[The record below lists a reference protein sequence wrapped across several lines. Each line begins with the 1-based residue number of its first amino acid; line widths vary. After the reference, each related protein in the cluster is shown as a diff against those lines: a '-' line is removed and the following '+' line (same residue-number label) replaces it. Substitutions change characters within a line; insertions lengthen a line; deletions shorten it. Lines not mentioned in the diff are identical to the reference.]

1 MNLAAS
7 RPLRR
12 SRWLSLEQRDGL
24 TAWSLALPA
33 TLAMLS
39 LIFVPTLLVALL
51 SITDWQFGARSFD
64 WIGFGNFAEIA
75 SDENGRKAVINTL
88 IYVGVVMP
96 ASVALGLLAALGVQA
111 SGVGRGFFRAAMFL
125 PVASTLVAMAT
136 VWQMLLHPSL
146 GLVNTLLGTI
156 GLAGPDWLSDRE
168 LVLFT
173 LAGIGVWETVGY
185 NMVLFLAGLA
195 AIPEDL
201 YQAAEV
207 DGAGK
212 PWERFWT
219 VTWPLLGPTVLFV
232 VTITAIRSFRV
243 FETVATLTAGGPG
256 YASDVLVYALYRE
269 GFEYFRA
276 GYSAALTVVF
286 LVFTV
291 SLTLVKFRL
300 LDRWVFYR

>member
-1 MNLAAS
+1 
-7 RPLRR
+7 
-12 SRWLSLEQRDGL
+12 
-24 TAWSLALPA
+24 
-33 TLAMLS
+33 MLS
-39 LIFVPTLLVALL
+39 LIFVPTLLVAVL

-64 WIGFGNFAEIA
+64 WIGLENFAEIA

-146 GLVNTLLGTI
+146 GLVNSLLGTI

-173 LAGIGVWETVGY
+173 LAGIGIWETVGY

-300 LDRWVFYR
+300 LDRWIFYR

>member
-1 MNLAAS
+1 MSLAAI
-7 RPLRR
+7 RPLGR
-12 SRWLSLEQRDGL
+12 SRWLSLAQRDGL

-39 LIFVPTLLVALL
+39 LIFVPTLLVAVL

-64 WIGFGNFAEIA
+64 WIGLENFAEIA

-146 GLVNTLLGTI
+146 GLVNSLLGTI

-173 LAGIGVWETVGY
+173 LAGIGIWETVGY

>member
-1 MNLAAS
+1 MTLSVSKPHAGGL
-7 RPLRR
+7 RIPLG
-12 SRWLSLEQRDGL
+12 LRDGL
-24 TAWSLALPA
+24 SAWSLALPA
-33 TLAMLS
+33 TLAMLC
-39 LIFVPTLLVALL
+39 LIFVPTLLVAIL
-51 SITDWQFGARSFD
+51 SLTDWQFGARSFT
-64 WIGFGNFAEIA
+64 WIGLENFTEILR
-75 SDENGRKAVINTL
+75 DDNGRKAVTNTL

-96 ASVALGLLAALGVQA
+96 TSVALGLLAALGVQA
-111 SGVGRGFFRAAMFL
+111 CGVGRGLFRAALFL

-146 GLVNTLLGTI
+146 GLINTF
-156 GLAGPDWLSDRE
+156 LAAVDLSGPDWLSDRN

-212 PWERFWT
+212 AWERFWT
-219 VTWPLLGPTVLFV
+219 VTWPLLGPTILFV

>member
-1 MNLAAS
+1 MNLAAA
-7 RPLRR
+7 RPLGR

>member
-1 MNLAAS
+1 MSLAAI
-7 RPLRR
+7 RPLGR
-12 SRWLSLEQRDGL
+12 SRWLSLAQRDGL

-39 LIFVPTLLVALL
+39 LIFVPTLLVAVL

-64 WIGFGNFAEIA
+64 WIGLENFAEIA

-146 GLVNTLLGTI
+146 GLVNSLLGTI

-173 LAGIGVWETVGY
+173 LAGIGIWETVGY

-243 FETVATLTAGGPG
+243 FETVVTLTAGGPG

>member
-1 MNLAAS
+1 MTLAVSKPHA
-7 RPLRR
+7 RGLRTP
-12 SRWLSLEQRDGL
+12 SGLRDGL
-24 TAWSLALPA
+24 SAWSLALPA
-33 TLAMLS
+33 TLAMLC
-39 LIFVPTLLVALL
+39 LIFIPTLLVAIL
-51 SITDWQFGARSFD
+51 SLTDWQFGARSFT
-64 WIGFGNFAEIA
+64 WIGFENFAEILR
-75 SDENGRKAVINTL
+75 DDNGRKAVTNTL

-111 SGVGRGFFRAAMFL
+111 CGVGRGFFRAALFL

-146 GLVNTLLGTI
+146 GLVNTLLAAVD
-156 GLAGPDWLSDRE
+156 LSGPDWLSDRD

-201 YQAAEV
+201 YQAADV

-219 VTWPLLGPTVLFV
+219 VTWPLLGPTILFV

>member
-1 MNLAAS
+1 MTLAVSKPHAGG
-7 RPLRR
+7 LRIP
-12 SRWLSLEQRDGL
+12 SGLRDGL
-24 TAWSLALPA
+24 SAWSLALPA
-33 TLAMLS
+33 TLAMLC
-39 LIFVPTLLVALL
+39 LIFVPTLLVAIL
-51 SITDWQFGARSFD
+51 SLTDWQFGARSFT
-64 WIGFGNFAEIA
+64 WIGLENFTEILR
-75 SDENGRKAVINTL
+75 DDNGRKAVTNTL

-96 ASVALGLLAALGVQA
+96 TSVALGLLAALGVQA
-111 SGVGRGFFRAAMFL
+111 CGVGRGLFRAAVFL

-146 GLVNTLLGTI
+146 GLINTF
-156 GLAGPDWLSDRE
+156 LAAVDLSGPDWLSDRN

-219 VTWPLLGPTVLFV
+219 VTWPLLGPTILFV

-256 YASDVLVYALYRE
+256 YASDVLVYAFYRE

>member
-1 MNLAAS
+1 MNLVAS
-7 RPLRR
+7 RPLGR

-146 GLVNTLLGTI
+146 GLVNTLLGTV

-276 GYSAALTVVF
+276 GYSAALTVIF

>member
-1 MNLAAS
+1 MSLAAI
-7 RPLRR
+7 RPLGR
-12 SRWLSLEQRDGL
+12 SRWLSLAQRDGL

-39 LIFVPTLLVALL
+39 LIFVPTLLVAVL

-64 WIGFGNFAEIA
+64 WIGLENFAEIA

-146 GLVNTLLGTI
+146 GLVNSLLGTI

-173 LAGIGVWETVGY
+173 LAGIGIWETVGY

-201 YQAAEV
+201 YQAADV

>member
-1 MNLAAS
+1 MSLAAI
-7 RPLRR
+7 RPLGR
-12 SRWLSLEQRDGL
+12 SRWLSLAQRDGL

-39 LIFVPTLLVALL
+39 LIFVPTLLVAVL

-64 WIGFGNFAEIA
+64 WIGLENFAEIA

-96 ASVALGLLAALGVQA
+96 ASV
-111 SGVGRGFFRAAMFL
+111 
-125 PVASTLVAMAT
+125 
-136 VWQMLLHPSL
+136 
-146 GLVNTLLGTI
+146 VNSLLGTI

-173 LAGIGVWETVGY
+173 LAGIGIWETVGY

>member
-1 MNLAAS
+1 MTLAVS
-7 RPLRR
+7 KPKPHGLR
-12 SRWLSLEQRDGL
+12 LPIGLRDGL
-24 TAWSLALPA
+24 SAWSLALPA
-33 TLAMLS
+33 TLAMLC
-39 LIFVPTLLVALL
+39 LIFVPTLLVAVL
-51 SITDWQFGARSFD
+51 SITDWQFGARSFT
-64 WIGFGNFAEIA
+64 WIGLENFAEIVG
-75 SDENGRKAVINTL
+75 DENGRKAVTNTL

-96 ASVALGLLAALGVQA
+96 ASVTLGLLAALGVQA
-111 SGVGRGFFRAAMFL
+111 CGVGRGFFRAALFL

-146 GLVNTLLGTI
+146 GLVNTVLGTI
-156 GLAGPDWLSDRE
+156 DLSGPDWLSDRD

-219 VTWPLLGPTVLFV
+219 VTWPLLGPTILFV

>member
-1 MNLAAS
+1 MNLVAS
-7 RPLRR
+7 RPLGR

-96 ASVALGLLAALGVQA
+96 TSVALGLLAALGVQA

>member
-1 MNLAAS
+1 MSLAAI
-7 RPLRR
+7 RPLGR
-12 SRWLSLEQRDGL
+12 SRWLSLAQRDGL

-39 LIFVPTLLVALL
+39 LIFVPTLLVAVL

-64 WIGFGNFAEIA
+64 WIGLENFAEIA

-146 GLVNTLLGTI
+146 GLVNSLLGTI

-173 LAGIGVWETVGY
+173 LAGIGIWETVGY

-300 LDRWVFYR
+300 LDRWIFYR

>member
-1 MNLAAS
+1 MNLVAS
-7 RPLRR
+7 RPLGR